1 MKDLHPQ
8 YITDD
13 KGNKISVVLTMNE
26 YKDILHQLDELED
39 IRLYD
44 VVKARK
50 EESLPFDDYLEQRKK
65 NKRA

>member
-13 KGNKISVVLTMNE
+13 KGNKISVVLSMNE
-26 YKDILHQLDELED
+26 YEDILHRLDELED

-44 VVKARK
+44 EVKSRN
-50 EESLPFDDYLEQRKK
+50 EESMPFEEYLRQRKK